1 MKLVFLSV
9 VQDAEA
15 TPNEHSGETDANAG
29 ITPAVESESKN
40 KPAGIVL
47 HHLNKSRSQRIL
59 WLLVSVS
66 YGIETCC
73 ADPLNAGG
81 IRCPV

>member
-1 MKLVFLSV
+1 MKTCFCSV

-15 TPNEHSGETDANAG
+15 TPNENSGETDANAE
-29 ITPAVESESKN
+29 ITPAVESENKN
-40 KPAGIVL
+40 KPAGIIL

-66 YGIETCC
+66 YGRRGVRAMLC
-73 ADPLNAGG
+73 
-81 IRCPV
+81 